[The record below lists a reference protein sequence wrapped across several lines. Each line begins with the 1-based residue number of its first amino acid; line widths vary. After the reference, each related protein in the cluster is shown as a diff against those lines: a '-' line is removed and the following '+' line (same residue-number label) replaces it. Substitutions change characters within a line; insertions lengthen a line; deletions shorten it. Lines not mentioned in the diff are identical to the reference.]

1 MNTSQYEAVKLSMKQ
16 DATGYVL
23 TLRIHPDEVPE
34 EILRDFVGARY
45 QVVMVRLDSDD
56 QPMTRQPNYVQ
67 LAGMLCKNSAFHQ
80 FLVDRGYVFDATE
93 TEATDWLRMELGIK
107 SRKELEHNE
116 EAIKRLRTINQDFQ
130 SWQQND

>member
-1 MNTSQYEAVKLSMKQ
+1 MDTSQYEAVKVSMKQ

-45 QVVMVRLDSDD
+45 QVVMVRLASDD

-67 LAGMLCKNSAFHQ
+67 LAGMLCKNSNFRE
-80 FLVDRGYVFDATE
+80 FLIQRGDIFDPEDATE
-93 TEATDWLRMELGIK
+93 WLRTSLGVK
-107 SRKELEHNE
+107 SRKELEHNQD
-116 EAIKRLRTINQDFQ
+116 AVKRLVQINRDFQ

>member
-1 MNTSQYEAVKLSMKQ
+1 MDTSQYEAVKVSMKQ

-45 QVVMVRLDSDD
+45 QVVMVRLASDD

-67 LAGMLCKNSAFHQ
+67 LAGMLCKNSNFQ
-80 FLVDRGYVFDATE
+80 EFLLQRGDIFDPLDATE
-93 TEATDWLRMELGIK
+93 WLRASLGVK
-107 SRKELEHNE
+107 SRKELEHNQD
-116 EAIKRLRTINQDFQ
+116 AVKRLVQINRDFQ

>member
-1 MNTSQYEAVKLSMKQ
+1 METSQYEAVKVAMKQ

-45 QVVMVRLDSDD
+45 QVVMVRLASDD

-67 LAGMLCKNSAFHQ
+67 LAGMLCKSAKFQ
-80 FLVDRGYVFDATE
+80 EYLIQNGDIFDPVDATE
-93 TEATDWLRMELGIK
+93 WLRAALNVK
-107 SRKELEHNE
+107 SRKELEHNQD
-116 EAIKRLRTINQDFQ
+116 AVKRLVLINRDFQ
-130 SWQQND
+130 SWQQKD